1 MPSLLKTVIN
11 SIKEDFGHPASLYE
25 LLDAYPD
32 LSGPLGEPA
41 RNIAHESVVR
51 WDEWLRNDDEI
62 RGWRYWV
69 DTYNSFTTRRE
80 FANFGI
86 CKITEGWECDIQ
98 DVTGL
103 ANSKSRLQDF
113 DTLDRMV
120 ETYAPHLIDP
130 ISAEKLRENLEWHGV
145 RILREGK
152 QSDFFARYLWDGRV
166 FLINSDGSRH
176 FAAARLIADRI
187 GLPVP
192 LRGKLRTYA
201 INEMAVSSLQRDYEM
216 FVISDA
222 TNANLGFHH
231 AMKNF
236 RASYL
241 WKELP
246 HQHKDS
252 IAILL
257 PRSDSRSMKVAAVMR
272 EAGTFDL
279 GLYLRGLVERQY
291 R

>member
-1 MPSLLKTVIN
+1 MPSLLKTI
-11 SIKEDFGHPASLYE
+11 IHGIQEDFGRPASLYA
-25 LLDAYPD
+25 LLDDYPD
-32 LSGPLGEPA
+32 LSCPPSEPA
-41 RNIAHESVVR
+41 RNIASESVVR
-51 WDEWLRNDDEI
+51 WHEWGGKDGDVL
-62 RGWRYWV
+62 GWQYDF
-69 DTYNSFTTRRE
+69 DTYQSFRTTRSE

-86 CKITEGWECDIQ
+86 CKITEVWKCDIQ
-98 DVTGL
+98 DVDGL
-103 ANSKSRLQDF
+103 ANSKTKLQDF

-120 ETYAPHLIDP
+120 ETKAPDLIDP
-130 ISAEKLRENLEWHGV
+130 ITAERLRENLEYYGI
-145 RILREGK
+145 RILHEK
-152 QSDFFARYLWDGRV
+152 HSDFFASYLWDGRV
-166 FLINSDGSRH
+166 FLINSDGSHH
-176 FAAARLIADRI
+176 FAAARYIAARI